1 MIRRF
6 LTAILASLCV
16 IASVSAKS
24 RTVVVELF
32 TSEGCS
38 SCPRA
43 DDLLGDLLQRDW
55 GGGEV
60 YGLSF
65 HVDYWDRLGWKDR
78 FSDKAHTQRRY
89 RYAESLPDS
98 RVYTP
103 QMVVDGRVGFV
114 GSDRAKAMEAA
125 VSEADAVSV
134 SLNVDDVS
142 DGVVR
147 LMYEV
152 DSPRDGLDLN
162 VALAQRR
169 VSTDVKH
176 GENGGRVLSHTNVV
190 RAYKRFSLGK
200 AGKGKTKLRMPKD
213 LAAGDLDVVVYV
225 QDRTSQVILGAA
237 QVKLK
242 GEL

>member
-55 GGGEV
+55 DGGEV

-78 FSDKAHTQRRY
+78 FSDKAHTQRQY

-98 RVYTP
+98 RVLYTT
-103 QMVVDGRVGFV
+103 DGCGWPSRFC
-114 GSDRAKAMEAA
+114 R
-125 VSEADAVSV
+125 
-134 SLNVDDVS
+134 
-142 DGVVR
+142 
-147 LMYEV
+147 
-152 DSPRDGLDLN
+152 
-162 VALAQRR
+162 
-169 VSTDVKH
+169 
-176 GENGGRVLSHTNVV
+176 
-190 RAYKRFSLGK
+190 KRSC
-200 AGKGKTKLRMPKD
+200 
-213 LAAGDLDVVVYV
+213 
-225 QDRTSQVILGAA
+225 
-237 QVKLK
+237 
-242 GEL
+242 